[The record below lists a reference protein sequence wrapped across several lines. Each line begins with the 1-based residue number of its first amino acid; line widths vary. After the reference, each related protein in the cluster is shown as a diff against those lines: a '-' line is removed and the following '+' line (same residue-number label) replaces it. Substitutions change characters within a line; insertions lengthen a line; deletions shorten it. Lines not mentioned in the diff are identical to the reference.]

1 MRGNRVVSATCYL
14 PLSDSLSLS
23 KDLGTRHRAAV
34 GVSEVSDS
42 LTIIVSEETGS
53 VSTAY
58 KGQIEHDIDADH
70 LRTQLKLLQNRHRE
84 PGKFELIKRRFK
96 NGKEASKTFT
106 NNIGFKI
113 LAIAFAFILWLVVY
127 NLNDPVKTKTFTTT
141 VTVTGRDSVVDKG
154 LWPTIKD
161 SEKTIS
167 FSVSGKRSYLNEL
180 DDSDFYAN
188 VDLANIIVDKD
199 DTNKASVKVDIGCTK
214 YRHSITFNGGDH
226 MLPLSVE
233 KYMQKQFEVKV
244 SLDGS
249 LSGAKALG
257 NKPQANPKVVKI
269 GGPESIVSTIASANV
284 NIKVDDNTIISDNQI
299 TDRGDLTLID
309 DNGDEIDISKLDVDS
324 QYQSIAVTVDVLSTK
339 EVPIKCTTT
348 GSPAGGKSVLGVELS
363 EESVMLKGNAEALN
377 NITSIDVG
385 PIDISGA
392 TDDISTSVDLTGYL
406 PDGVFIVNSSKA
418 KLSID
423 IKIETNATSTMTLN
437 SSNITYDGLEEGY
450 TLTFVTDKSSVIV
463 SGTKSDIDTLSGTTL
478 KGKIDVTG
486 LDAGTHTVTVKPNLD
501 ETKYTWGEIKVQ
513 IVIGRKGDGGGT
525 TGTDGTGTA
534 SGSTT
539 GGTTSGDTGSGS
551 TGTGGTSSGSTS
563 SGNTGNNGSDS
574 SSH

>member
-1 MRGNRVVSATCYL
+1 
-14 PLSDSLSLS
+14 
-23 KDLGTRHRAAV
+23 
-34 GVSEVSDS
+34 
-42 LTIIVSEETGS
+42 
-53 VSTAY
+53 
-58 KGQIEHDIDADH
+58 
-70 LRTQLKLLQNRHRE
+70 
-84 PGKFELIKRRFK
+84 
-96 NGKEASKTFT
+96 
-106 NNIGFKI
+106 
-113 LAIAFAFILWLVVY
+113 
-127 NLNDPVKTKTFTTT
+127 
-141 VTVTGRDSVVDKG
+141 
-154 LWPTIKD
+154 
-161 SEKTIS
+161 
-167 FSVSGKRSYLNEL
+167 
-180 DDSDFYAN
+180 
-188 VDLANIIVDKD
+188 
-199 DTNKASVKVDIGCTK
+199 
-214 YRHSITFNGGDH
+214 
-226 MLPLSVE
+226 
-233 KYMQKQFEVKV
+233 
-244 SLDGS
+244 
-249 LSGAKALG
+249 
-257 NKPQANPKVVKI
+257 
-269 GGPESIVSTIASANV
+269 
-284 NIKVDDNTIISDNQI
+284 
-299 TDRGDLTLID
+299 
-309 DNGDEIDISKLDVDS
+309 
-324 QYQSIAVTVDVLSTK
+324 
-339 EVPIKCTTT
+339 
-348 GSPAGGKSVLGVELS
+348 
-363 EESVMLKGNAEALN
+363 MLKGNAEALN

-406 PDGVFIVNSSKA
+406 PDGVFIVNSSKT

-551 TGTGGTSSGSTS
+551 TGTGTSSGSTS

>member
-1 MRGNRVVSATCYL
+1 MG
-14 PLSDSLSLS
+14 
-23 KDLGTRHRAAV
+23 K
-34 GVSEVSDS
+34 
-42 LTIIVSEETGS
+42 
-53 VSTAY
+53 
-58 KGQIEHDIDADH
+58 
-70 LRTQLKLLQNRHRE
+70 KLL
-84 PGKFELIKRRFK
+84 
-96 NGKEASKTFT
+96 KTFT

-418 KLSID
+418 KLMYRYKD
-423 IKIETNATSTMTLN
+423 
-437 SSNITYDGLEEGY
+437 
-450 TLTFVTDKSSVIV
+450 
-463 SGTKSDIDTLSGTTL
+463 
-478 KGKIDVTG
+478 
-486 LDAGTHTVTVKPNLD
+486 
-501 ETKYTWGEIKVQ
+501 
-513 IVIGRKGDGGGT
+513 
-525 TGTDGTGTA
+525 
-534 SGSTT
+534 
-539 GGTTSGDTGSGS
+539 
-551 TGTGGTSSGSTS
+551 
-563 SGNTGNNGSDS
+563 
-574 SSH
+574 

>member
-1 MRGNRVVSATCYL
+1 M
-14 PLSDSLSLS
+14 
-23 KDLGTRHRAAV
+23 GTRHRAAV

-84 PGKFELIKRRFK
+84 PGKFELKGGLRM
-96 NGKEASKTFT
+96 GKKLLKTFT

-226 MLPLSVE
+226 MLPLSIE

-463 SGTKSDIDTLSGTTL
+463 SGTQSDIDTLSGTTL

-486 LDAGTHTVTVKPNLD
+486 LGTGTHTVTVKPNLD

-539 GGTTSGDTGSGS
+539 GGTISGDTGSGS
-551 TGTGGTSSGSTS
+551 TGTGGSS
-563 SGNTGNNGSDS
+563 SGNTGSDS

>member
-1 MRGNRVVSATCYL
+1 MG
-14 PLSDSLSLS
+14 
-23 KDLGTRHRAAV
+23 K
-34 GVSEVSDS
+34 
-42 LTIIVSEETGS
+42 
-53 VSTAY
+53 
-58 KGQIEHDIDADH
+58 
-70 LRTQLKLLQNRHRE
+70 KLL
-84 PGKFELIKRRFK
+84 
-96 NGKEASKTFT
+96 KTFT

-113 LAIAFAFILWLVVY
+113 LAVAFAFILWLVVY

-141 VTVTGRDSVVDKG
+141 VTVTGRDTVVDKG

-226 MLPLSVE
+226 MLSLSVE

-244 SLDGS
+244 SVDGN

-257 NKPQANPKVVKI
+257 NKPQANPKVVKV

-309 DNGDEIDISKLDVDS
+309 DNGDEVDISKLDVDS

-363 EESVMLKGNAEALN
+363 EDSVMLKGNAEALN

-392 TDDISTSVDLTGYL
+392 TDDINTSVDLTGYL
-406 PDGVFIVNSSKA
+406 PDGVFIVSSSKS

-437 SSNITYDGLEEGY
+437 SSNITYDGLQEGY
-450 TLTFVTDKSSVIV
+450 KLTFVTDKSSVIV
-463 SGTKSDIDTLSGTTL
+463 SGIQSDIDSLSGTTL

-513 IVIGRKGDGGGT
+513 IVIGREGDGDGT
-525 TGTDGTGTA
+525 TGTDGTGTTSGSTTGA
-534 SGSTT
+534 SSSHGTGSSGSTT
-539 GGTTSGDTGSGS
+539 GGT
-551 TGTGGTSSGSTS
+551 SSGSNS

>member
-1 MRGNRVVSATCYL
+1 M
-14 PLSDSLSLS
+14 
-23 KDLGTRHRAAV
+23 
-34 GVSEVSDS
+34 
-42 LTIIVSEETGS
+42 
-53 VSTAY
+53 
-58 KGQIEHDIDADH
+58 
-70 LRTQLKLLQNRHRE
+70 
-84 PGKFELIKRRFK
+84 
-96 NGKEASKTFT
+96 
-106 NNIGFKI
+106 
-113 LAIAFAFILWLVVY
+113 
-127 NLNDPVKTKTFTTT
+127 
-141 VTVTGRDSVVDKG
+141 
-154 LWPTIKD
+154 
-161 SEKTIS
+161 
-167 FSVSGKRSYLNEL
+167 
-180 DDSDFYAN
+180 
-188 VDLANIIVDKD
+188 
-199 DTNKASVKVDIGCTK
+199 
-214 YRHSITFNGGDH
+214 
-226 MLPLSVE
+226 
-233 KYMQKQFEVKV
+233 
-244 SLDGS
+244 
-249 LSGAKALG
+249 
-257 NKPQANPKVVKI
+257 
-269 GGPESIVSTIASANV
+269 
-284 NIKVDDNTIISDNQI
+284 
-299 TDRGDLTLID
+299 
-309 DNGDEIDISKLDVDS
+309 DS

-406 PDGVFIVNSSKA
+406 PDGVFIVNSYKA

-423 IKIETNATSTMTLN
+423 IKVETNATSTMTLN
-437 SSNITYDGLEEGY
+437 SSNITYDGLEDGY
-450 TLTFVTDKSSVIV
+450 TLTFVTDKSSVVV
-463 SGTKSDIDTLSGTTL
+463 SGTQSDIDTLSGTTL

-539 GGTTSGDTGSGS
+539 GGTTSGDTGTGGS
-551 TGTGGTSSGSTS
+551 SSAGTSSGSTS

>member
-1 MRGNRVVSATCYL
+1 MG
-14 PLSDSLSLS
+14 
-23 KDLGTRHRAAV
+23 K
-34 GVSEVSDS
+34 
-42 LTIIVSEETGS
+42 
-53 VSTAY
+53 
-58 KGQIEHDIDADH
+58 
-70 LRTQLKLLQNRHRE
+70 KLL
-84 PGKFELIKRRFK
+84 
-96 NGKEASKTFT
+96 KTFT

-324 QYQSIAVTVDVLSTK
+324 QYQSIAVTVDV
-339 EVPIKCTTT
+339 
-348 GSPAGGKSVLGVELS
+348 
-363 EESVMLKGNAEALN
+363 
-377 NITSIDVG
+377 IDVG

-437 SSNITYDGLEEGY
+437 SSNITYDGLEDGY

-486 LDAGTHTVTVKPNLD
+486 LGTGTHTVTVKPNLD

-513 IVIGRKGDGGGT
+513 IVIGREGDGGGT

-539 GGTTSGDTGSGS
+539 GDTTSGDTG
-551 TGTGGTSSGSTS
+551 TGGSSGSTS

>member
-1 MRGNRVVSATCYL
+1 MG
-14 PLSDSLSLS
+14 
-23 KDLGTRHRAAV
+23 K
-34 GVSEVSDS
+34 
-42 LTIIVSEETGS
+42 
-53 VSTAY
+53 
-58 KGQIEHDIDADH
+58 
-70 LRTQLKLLQNRHRE
+70 KLL
-84 PGKFELIKRRFK
+84 
-96 NGKEASKTFT
+96 KTFT

-363 EESVMLKGNAEALN
+363 EEC
-377 NITSIDVG
+377 IRDR
-385 PIDISGA
+385 
-392 TDDISTSVDLTGYL
+392 STSVDLTGYL

-463 SGTKSDIDTLSGTTL
+463 SGTQSDIDTLSGTTL

-486 LDAGTHTVTVKPNLD
+486 LGTGTHTVTVKPNLD

-513 IVIGRKGDGGGT
+513 IVIGREGDGGGT

-539 GGTTSGDTGSGS
+539 GGTTSGDTG
-551 TGTGGTSSGSTS
+551 TGGSSSSGSTS

>member
-1 MRGNRVVSATCYL
+1 MG
-14 PLSDSLSLS
+14 
-23 KDLGTRHRAAV
+23 K
-34 GVSEVSDS
+34 
-42 LTIIVSEETGS
+42 
-53 VSTAY
+53 
-58 KGQIEHDIDADH
+58 
-70 LRTQLKLLQNRHRE
+70 KLL
-84 PGKFELIKRRFK
+84 
-96 NGKEASKTFT
+96 KTFT

-244 SLDGS
+244 SVIGS

-257 NKPQANPKVVKI
+257 NNPKVVKI
-269 GGPESIVSTIASANV
+269 GGPESVVSTIASANV

-406 PDGVFIVNSSKA
+406 PDGVFIVNSYKA

-423 IKIETNATSTMTLN
+423 IKVETNATSTMTLN
-437 SSNITYDGLEEGY
+437 SSNITYDGLEDGY
-450 TLTFVTDKSSVIV
+450 TLTFVTDKSSVVV
-463 SGTKSDIDTLSGTTL
+463 SGTQSDIDTLSGTTL

-539 GGTTSGDTGSGS
+539 GGTTSGDTGTGGS
-551 TGTGGTSSGSTS
+551 SSAGTSSGSTS

>member
-1 MRGNRVVSATCYL
+1 
-14 PLSDSLSLS
+14 
-23 KDLGTRHRAAV
+23 
-34 GVSEVSDS
+34 
-42 LTIIVSEETGS
+42 
-53 VSTAY
+53 
-58 KGQIEHDIDADH
+58 
-70 LRTQLKLLQNRHRE
+70 
-84 PGKFELIKRRFK
+84 
-96 NGKEASKTFT
+96 
-106 NNIGFKI
+106 
-113 LAIAFAFILWLVVY
+113 
-127 NLNDPVKTKTFTTT
+127 
-141 VTVTGRDSVVDKG
+141 
-154 LWPTIKD
+154 
-161 SEKTIS
+161 
-167 FSVSGKRSYLNEL
+167 
-180 DDSDFYAN
+180 
-188 VDLANIIVDKD
+188 
-199 DTNKASVKVDIGCTK
+199 
-214 YRHSITFNGGDH
+214 
-226 MLPLSVE
+226 
-233 KYMQKQFEVKV
+233 
-244 SLDGS
+244 
-249 LSGAKALG
+249 
-257 NKPQANPKVVKI
+257 
-269 GGPESIVSTIASANV
+269 
-284 NIKVDDNTIISDNQI
+284 
-299 TDRGDLTLID
+299 
-309 DNGDEIDISKLDVDS
+309 
-324 QYQSIAVTVDVLSTK
+324 VTVDVLSTK

-513 IVIGRKGDGGGT
+513 IVIRREGDGDGT

-539 GGTTSGDTGSGS
+539 GD
-551 TGTGGTSSGSTS
+551 TGTGGSSSSGSTS